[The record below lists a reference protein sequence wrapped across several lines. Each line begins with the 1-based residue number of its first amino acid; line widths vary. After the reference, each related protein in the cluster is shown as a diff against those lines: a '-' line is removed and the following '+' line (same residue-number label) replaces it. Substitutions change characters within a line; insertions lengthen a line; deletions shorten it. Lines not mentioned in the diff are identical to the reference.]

1 MIQEQIFVS
10 TLNDHEIIQIFRNHV
25 YPLSNKLTEMLN
37 EHYTHQTERRG
48 CGYTQATRVLGEYI
62 NIPRDAQELNDLNL
76 FNQFDTKSLKQLLE
90 QQSIQP
96 IHITDWHNLD
106 QNLEIVTFL
115 AEHCHES
122 FAEQLEQAVSFQK
135 NLRHIAQHAQL
146 EESQV
151 LSQLI
156 ADVILPHNCHDTM
169 LTQLHTLQEK
179 PKVGSCPMAENFFLK
194 IAHGKILR
202 QGRINII
209 VDEQNTP
216 LLLEKINMGDDH
228 SCISLQPLLMNGVRI
243 PAGALFS
250 IHYDADT
257 ISTFPACPDFKGH
270 IIPYTAIQGF
280 WFLRLTTLAISPE
293 NRARAF
299 STHYAQQVANGLYS
313 PGSTQ
318 LQQLVDLAQRQIS
331 ELKSC

>member
-1 MIQEQIFVS
+1 MIQEQIFMS

-62 NIPRDAQELNDLNL
+62 NIPRDAQELNDLKL

-202 QGRINII
+202 QGRINIF
-209 VDEQNTP
+209 VDDNSKP
-216 LLLEKINMGDDH
+216 ILLEKINMGDDH
-228 SCISLQPLLMNGVRI
+228 SCISLQPLLMNGVRL

-250 IHYDADT
+250 VDYDAEMPEQYP
-257 ISTFPACPDFKGH
+257 SCPDFKGH
-270 IIPYTAIQGF
+270 IIPYRAARGF

-299 STHYAQQVANGLYS
+299 STHYTQQVENGLYS
-313 PGSTQ
+313 PGTTQ
-318 LQQLVDLAQRQIS
+318 LQQLVDLAQRQVRA
-331 ELKSC
+331 